1 MDLGLASIEGL
12 LPTRAELMSAEEFA
26 MTEEMIEDFEQ
37 DLDRRLNL
45 VEAVVI
51 IETHGITPA
60 VQDIFDEGGQLTSY
74 LGMEF
79 KEENKQDIITALET
93 KIAEVEEESSTE
105 DLRTAAKRWL
115 TGLVFMVMGVV
126 ASLTTVALAITVP
139 FLAPIASFIGI
150 AFAITAA
157 IYYIGGLLE
166 TVLTVK
172 RVGVD
177 QAIDDLFDGKSGGGD
192 NTGDEDDETGDTE
205 SLKSKGSFV
214 KSDVLSKRLTQ
225 CQNGLKLVKTTI
237 DSGFE
242 NIADGPAKFVAAASE
257 LGYDQSGTKFKGG
270 YDIPTT
276 KGTLTELGWDKK
288 ALLDINKRLLGDED
302 AIAKMKSSAEQL
314 AKSADAKIK
323 ALKEKVDKA
332 KEDGEKATAEDKAKT
347 KAKINEIKN
356 TAKIAKSA
364 MKAILLSYNDCAKA
378 YLQVITAAFK

>member
-1 MDLGLASIEGL
+1 
-12 LPTRAELMSAEEFA
+12 
-26 MTEEMIEDFEQ
+26 
-37 DLDRRLNL
+37 
-45 VEAVVI
+45 
-51 IETHGITPA
+51 
-60 VQDIFDEGGQLTSY
+60 
-74 LGMEF
+74 
-79 KEENKQDIITALET
+79 
-93 KIAEVEEESSTE
+93 
-105 DLRTAAKRWL
+105 
-115 TGLVFMVMGVV
+115 VMGVV

-214 KSDVLSKRLTQ
+214 KPDVLSKRLTQ

-314 AKSADAKIK
+314 AKSADAKIN